1 MSGKENIIP
10 QSTAIL
16 DGAKRLVSLDLADDT
31 GIDSIL
37 AGDSLQLDQRC
48 PSNELESMVHEQ
60 SISCAN
66 LSSITAHVKRD
77 TKDK

>member
-48 PSNELESMVHEQ
+48 PSNELEKAWYMNNQ
-60 SISCAN
+60 SLVPI
-66 LSSITAHVKRD
+66 LVP
-77 TKDK
+77 

>member
-48 PSNELESMVHEQ
+48 PSNVLEKAWYMNNQ
-60 SISCAN
+60 SLVPI
-66 LSSITAHVKRD
+66 LVP
-77 TKDK
+77 